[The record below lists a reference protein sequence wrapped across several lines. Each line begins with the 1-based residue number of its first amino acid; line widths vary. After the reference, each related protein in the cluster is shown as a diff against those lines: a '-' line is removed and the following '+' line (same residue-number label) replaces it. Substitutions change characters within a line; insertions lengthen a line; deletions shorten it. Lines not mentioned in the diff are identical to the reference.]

1 MCGDIT
7 AVKTLIKS
15 KANVNMKTVEG
26 ETPFLAACHQD
37 NIYLIDMLLNEGAD
51 INQALCSAVQGDY
64 DTAVEILLF
73 KGGDLSYEG
82 HNGKSLMRLA
92 CEHGSINVFKL
103 LLEKGADVNKI
114 DKDGRYLLCVSMF
127 EGFDQI
133 SECLVLKGIPIA
145 KSDEDEFQALDSLF
159 SKYTRKK
166 TEMKD
171 TTRTKTNEE
180 LLGLLISKGYTD
192 NIPIPNA
199 FDLYEWQVSDRLR
212 KQLNKNKLKNSVFGY
227 ERNVLAFCISI
238 FVCVLFWVFAVC
250 FVVIYFKYVDRNPS
264 DIQTNIAGKNDSLE
278 YI

>member
-26 ETPFLAACHQD
+26 ETPLLADCHQD

-51 INQALCSAVQGDY
+51 INQALCSAVQGYY

-82 HNGKSLMRLA
+82 HNGKSFMRLA

-103 LLEKGADVNKI
+103 PLEKGADVNKI

-145 KSDEDEFQALDSLF
+145 KSDEDEFQALDSVF

-166 TEMKD
+166 Q
-171 TTRTKTNEE
+171 R
-180 LLGLLISKGYTD
+180 
-192 NIPIPNA
+192 
-199 FDLYEWQVSDRLR
+199 
-212 KQLNKNKLKNSVFGY
+212 
-227 ERNVLAFCISI
+227 
-238 FVCVLFWVFAVC
+238 
-250 FVVIYFKYVDRNPS
+250 
-264 DIQTNIAGKNDSLE
+264 
-278 YI
+278 

>member
-7 AVKTLIKS
+7 AVKTLFKS

-26 ETPFLAACHQD
+26 ETPLLAACHQD

-51 INQALCSAVQGDY
+51 INQALW
-64 DTAVEILLF
+64 
-73 KGGDLSYEG
+73 GDLSYEG

-145 KSDEDEFQALDSLF
+145 KSDEDEFQALDSVF
-159 SKYTRKK
+159 NKYTRKNRD
-166 TEMKD
+166 ERYNKD
-171 TTRTKTNEE
+171 
-180 LLGLLISKGYTD
+180 
-192 NIPIPNA
+192 
-199 FDLYEWQVSDRLR
+199 
-212 KQLNKNKLKNSVFGY
+212 KN
-227 ERNVLAFCISI
+227 
-238 FVCVLFWVFAVC
+238 
-250 FVVIYFKYVDRNPS
+250 
-264 DIQTNIAGKNDSLE
+264 
-278 YI
+278 